1 MPDTRFL
8 TRVIL
13 NDYKSIRYC
22 DLALPPFAVL
32 VGPNGSGKSNFL
44 DALRFV
50 AEALLESLDY
60 ALLSRGSVGQ
70 VVRQPVSLRNR
81 FGVRIDCTLEHSSAS
96 YAFAVQGGSN
106 GSYEV
111 LREDCAVVSRR
122 SPEDR
127 VHYSIQR
134 GRIASC
140 SASHPPPA
148 LPDRLYLRRAADIPE
163 FGPVYDSLSR
173 MGFYSLNPEAVRTP
187 QPPDAGTLLKRD
199 GSNVA
204 KVLYRIEERSPE
216 TKQLIED
223 YLACAVPGIIGVDY
237 RVAGPS
243 EILEFRQ
250 KVGEDSDFQ
259 RFYAMSMSDGTLRV
273 LGMLVAL
280 FQCLGNQDPRQ
291 GPQLIGIE
299 EPENAVHPDALEL
312 LGEILTHA
320 AERAQV
326 VVTSHST
333 DLLDRSDIA
342 EDSIFTVAAEGGE
355 TRIGSLSEGTRSV
368 LRERLST
375 PGELMR
381 MNQLHL
387 SNTMVESKLP
397 PTSIFDFVQ

>member
-8 TRVIL
+8 SRVVL
-13 NDYKSIRYC
+13 NDYKSIRHC

-50 AEALLESLDY
+50 AEALLESLDF

-70 VVRQPVSLRNR
+70 VARRSISPQNQ
-81 FGVRIDCTLEHSSAS
+81 FGIRIDCALAHSSAS
-96 YAFAVQGGSN
+96 YAFAVRAGSN

-111 LREDCAVVSRR
+111 LREDCAVVSQR
-122 SPEDR
+122 SPGDR

-134 GRIASC
+134 GRVASC
-140 SASHPPPA
+140 SALHPPPA
-148 LPDRLYLRRAADIPE
+148 VPDRLYLRRAADIPE

-173 MGFYSLNPEAVRTP
+173 MGFYSLNPEAVRAL
-187 QPPDAGTLLKRD
+187 QPPGAGTLLKRD
-199 GSNVA
+199 GSNLA
-204 KVLYRIEERSPE
+204 RVLHRIEERSPE
-216 TKQLIED
+216 IKKLIED
-223 YLACAVPGIIGVDY
+223 YLACVVPGIIGVDY

-243 EILEFRQ
+243 ETLEFRQ
-250 KVGEDSDFQ
+250 KVRDDREFQ
-259 RFYAMSMSDGTLRV
+259 RFYATSMSDGTLRV

-280 FQCLGNQDPRQ
+280 FQGLGSQCPRQ
-291 GPQLIGIE
+291 GPHLIGIE

-312 LGEILTHA
+312 LADILKHA
-320 AERAQV
+320 AEHAQV

-355 TRIGSLSEGTRSV
+355 THIGSLSESTRSV

-387 SNTMVESKLP
+387 ASTMVESKLP
-397 PTSIFDFVQ
+397 PSSIFDFIH